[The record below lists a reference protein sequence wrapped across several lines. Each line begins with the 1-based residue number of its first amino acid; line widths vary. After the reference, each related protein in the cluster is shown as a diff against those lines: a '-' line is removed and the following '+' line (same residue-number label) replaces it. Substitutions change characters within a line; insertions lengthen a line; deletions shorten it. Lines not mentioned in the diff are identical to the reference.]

1 MYVPSSETRAAALI
15 HQLVPRLTGQCA
27 LLLLFISETLI
38 RLDHPNLKP
47 NFLTLYDSILESP
60 CSFFIVAVID
70 SCHGHL
76 LFALLI
82 SICVF
87 FLSTDILFTFH
98 WVLEVF
104 HLLGHSTDS
113 TLQLIL
119 MSYVLCGTLFG
130 LLFICQR
137 CVALG
142 FNWASS
148 TEERKRPQLRR
159 FHVWADF

>member
-1 MYVPSSETRAAALI
+1 MASWRWFMYVPRFFSHSSETRAAALI
-15 HQLVPRLTGQCA
+15 HQLVPRFTGQCA

-70 SCHGHL
+70 SCHGQL

-87 FLSTDILFTFH
+87 FVDWHFVYFPLSSWGIPSVRPLYWLNSTTYSN
-98 WVLEVF
+98 VLCRMW
-104 HLLGHSTDS
+104 HSLWAFVYLS
-113 TLQLIL
+113 A
-119 MSYVLCGTLFG
+119 LCGTWF
-130 LLFICQR
+130 
-137 CVALG
+137 
-142 FNWASS
+142 
-148 TEERKRPQLRR
+148 
-159 FHVWADF
+159 